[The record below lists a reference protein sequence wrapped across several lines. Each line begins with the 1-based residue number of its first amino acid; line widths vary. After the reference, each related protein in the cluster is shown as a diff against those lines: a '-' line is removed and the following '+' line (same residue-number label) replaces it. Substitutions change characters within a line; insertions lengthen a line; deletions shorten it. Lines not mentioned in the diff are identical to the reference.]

1 MRLPPPLRGEIVRRI
16 QEKQLA
22 AEMVWEPVSVPMARF
37 TAFEQMARS
46 VTRRRRFRAKL
57 ARKGLRTTN
66 GELLKP
72 AAQGAG
78 ALESHASNGAQDTST
93 IDLPRA

>member
-1 MRLPPPLRGEIVRRI
+1 MRRI

-22 AEMVWEPVSVPMARF
+22 EETVWEPVSVPMARF

-46 VTRRRRFRAKL
+46 VTRRRAKL
-57 ARKGLRTTN
+57 GRKGLRTTN
-66 GELLKP
+66 GELLRP
-72 AAQGAG
+72 EAQGARG
-78 ALESHASNGAQDTST
+78 LESHASDGGQDTST